1 MIARKSNIERVVNE
15 ETRACK
21 EYILLD
27 YRKIVKIVR
36 QLSRKLNLTNL
47 VDELLAVTRL

>member
-27 YRKIVKIVR
+27 YRKIVR